1 MGNLCGPANQPDHSG
16 GRIDNMTEEDV
27 ASLMV
32 GMKNGAK
39 QKNQIT
45 LEIECKKLPK
55 QGIDIDPFCVIYKKE
70 KRKSKALEYLDSTET
85 IENSQD
91 PKFVKSVPVSY
102 EFGANQWLEVH
113 CYHAEDQNNRDDLS
127 K

>member
-39 QKNQIT
+39 
-45 LEIECKKLPK
+45 
-55 QGIDIDPFCVIYKKE
+55 
-70 KRKSKALEYLDSTET
+70 
-85 IENSQD
+85 
-91 PKFVKSVPVSY
+91 
-102 EFGANQWLEVH
+102 
-113 CYHAEDQNNRDDLS
+113 
-127 K
+127 

>member
-1 MGNLCGPANQPDHSG
+1 M
-16 GRIDNMTEEDV
+16 
-27 ASLMV
+27 
-32 GMKNGAK
+32 
-39 QKNQIT
+39 
-45 LEIECKKLPK
+45 EIECKKLPK

-70 KRKSKALEYLDSTET
+70 KRKSEALEYLDSTET

-113 CYHAEDQNNRDDLS
+113 CYHAEDQNNRDDLG